1 MFFIE
6 QIEKKI
12 KDQKDIKRKRIK
24 KLKADY

>member
-1 MFFIE
+1 MFFID
-6 QIEKKI
+6 QIEKRM